1 MNPWIAHLE
10 NQDLKWI
17 VDHAEGLYFDP
28 GVDVFFP
35 KPILVLDGQLEC
47 RGHIRGSGALLGLSE
62 WYLEVDQYAQWK
74 VTTPVWGLELPLTR
88 QHKTLWSVAI
98 AVAMSAESRL
108 AQPDALGLADVEA
121 ARLKFR
127 YVVSQLKPTF

>member
-17 VDHAEGLYFDP
+17 VDHAEGIYFDP
-28 GVDVFFP
+28 GVDVVFP
-35 KPILVLDGQLEC
+35 KPVLILAGQLEC
-47 RGHIRGSGALLGLSE
+47 RGHLRGSGALLGLSE
-62 WYLEVDQYAQWK
+62 WYLEVDQYAQWN

-88 QHKTLWSVAI
+88 QHKSLWSVAI

-108 AQPDALGLADVEA
+108 AQPDARGLADVEA

-127 YVVSQLKPTF
+127 YVVSQLKTTF